1 MKIGIIGGGFGG
13 LAAAIDLVDGGHE
26 VTVFESEKRLG
37 GLAIG
42 FRDPGWPA
50 DSAGRVWSLERY
62 YHHIFA
68 NDKYI
73 IGVAKKVGLPA
84 FFKVPKTNSF
94 INGVEKQLD
103 SPLSLLAFSDIS
115 FLSRLHMGVGLLLM
129 KLIGNGIFLERFR
142 VVEALPR
149 WVGREGYEKVWKPLL
164 VAKFG
169 PYLPE
174 VNLAWFWARV
184 YKRTR
189 ALGYF
194 PGGFGALADKMG
206 EYIKKGGGKIKLG
219 VMVRMVKQEKGG
231 AWWVN
236 DEKFDRVLVTTPAPL
251 TDKLVGLGKVRW
263 PKINYLWAQTLVL
276 ELEQSLMKGYWLNVL
291 EKDFPFLVVVEQT
304 NFVDKSHYGNKT
316 IVYLGNYLAGD
327 DKRLKMTAEKLLSLC
342 LPFLQKINPAFEK
355 KWIRKSWYFEAP
367 YAQPVFPIGYSRQ
380 LSAVSQQPVAG
391 LYVANMTMVYPW
403 DRGTNYAIEAGQKVA
418 QMIKDGR

>member
-26 VTVFESEKRLG
+26 VTVFEAEKKLG

-42 FRDPGWPA
+42 FRDPSWN
-50 DSAGRVWSLERY
+50 WSLERY

-68 NDKYI
+68 NDRAAI
-73 IGVAKKVGLPA
+73 AMATKVGVPP
-84 FFKVPKTNSF
+84 FFSTPKTNSL

-103 SPLSLLAFSDIS
+103 SPLSLLTFSDIS
-115 FLSRLHMGVGLLLM
+115 FLSRIHMGVGLLIM
-129 KLIGNGIFLERFR
+129 KLIGNGIFFEKFR
-142 VVEALPR
+142 VVEVLPR
-149 WVGREGYEKVWKPLL
+149 WVGWEGYEKIWKPLL
-164 VAKFG
+164 TAKFG

-184 YKRTR
+184 YKRTQ

-194 PGGFGALADKMG
+194 PGGFQALAEGMG
-206 EYIKKGGGKIKLG
+206 KYITKRGGKIKPG
-219 VMVRMVKQEKGG
+219 TIIKTVKQEKSG

-251 TDKLVGLGKVRW
+251 TDKLIGSDKIKW

-276 ELEQSLMKGYWLNVL
+276 ELEQSLMKGYWLNIL

-316 IVYLGNYLAGD
+316 IVYLGNYLAGG
-327 DKRLKMTAEKLLSLC
+327 DKRLKMTAEKLLSLY
-342 LPFLQKINPAFEK
+342 LPFLQKINPAFGK
-355 KWIRKSWYFEAP
+355 KWINKSWYFETP
-367 YAQPVFPIGYSRQ
+367 YAQPVFPTGYSRQ
-380 LSAVSQQPVAG
+380 LSDVSWQPMEG
-391 LYVANMTMVYPW
+391 LYVANMSMVYPW